1 MKPIISLIAAAAL
14 AGCASSTADQDTA
27 LGPYA
32 KYNCEQLG
40 LVRGNTFK
48 HSMSNRDLAELE
60 RASNEKGC
68 HIEFR

>member
-1 MKPIISLIAAAAL
+1 MKLIVSLIAAAVL
-14 AGCASSTADQDTA
+14 AGCASSTANQDTA

-32 KYNCEQLG
+32 KYSCEQIG
-40 LVRGNTFK
+40 LVRGDTFK
-48 HSMSNRDLAELE
+48 HTMSNRDLAELE

>member
-1 MKPIISLIAAAAL
+1 MKPILSLIVAAAL

-32 KYNCEQLG
+32 KYSCEQLR
-40 LVRGNTFK
+40 LIRGNTFE
-48 HSMSNRDLAELE
+48 HSMSKSDLAVLE
-60 RASNEKGC
+60 RASDEKGC

>member
-1 MKPIISLIAAAAL
+1 MKLIVSFIAAAAL

-32 KYNCEQLG
+32 KYSCEQLG
-40 LVRGNTFK
+40 LVRGDTFK
-48 HSMSNRDLAELE
+48 HSMSNRDLAVLE